1 MSKMVMREW
10 KLYFLELVSLKVKMG
25 ASKKNF
31 VSFLKMEVR
40 INIMGYTYFCIKI
53 LINLDCAR

>member
-1 MSKMVMREW
+1 MREW
-10 KLYFLELVSLKVKMG
+10 KLYLLELVSLKVKMG

-31 VSFLKMEVR
+31 VSFLKMEAR
-40 INIMGYTYFCIKI
+40 INIKGYTYFCIKV